1 MKPFGALL
9 SFEEAVIIIDANI
22 ENVNR
27 IETTSISDCLHR
39 VLAQDIIA
47 SQSTPPFDRAAV
59 DGYALK
65 AKDTFGASRQN
76 PRTLDIIGVV
86 YAGEIPELKLTTGE
100 CAQVATG
107 AKMPRGADAVVMIE
121 DVSREDGSIKVIKPI
136 YPKANIAPMGE
147 DIKKGELVLKEG
159 VFLDPANIGVLASQ
173 GIARISVYKK
183 PEVAVIPTGEEIGEV
198 GQKLKQ
204 AQIYDINSHTISA
217 VAKQNGCLPSRFSI
231 VGDTPRAIKAAAE
244 AGIEADM
251 VVFTGGSSVGER
263 DLLFGILEE
272 MGEVFFHGI
281 QIKPGKPTMFGR
293 VRGKPVFG
301 MPGYPTSC
309 LINTYVLL
317 LPALRKM
324 SRLPPKRNI
333 NVNAI
338 LGERIPGSTGRKQ
351 FLPVRLEDDIA
362 FPLFKESG
370 AITGTAKADGYIVIG
385 ENIDIME
392 KGQPVTVTL
401 F

>member
-9 SFEEAVIIIDANI
+9 SFEEAVSIIDSNI
-22 ENVNR
+22 EKVTR
-27 IETTSISDCLHR
+27 VETISISDCLHR
-39 VLAQDIIA
+39 VLAQDTIA
-47 SQSTPPFDRAAV
+47 SRSTPPFDRAAV

-65 AKDTFGASRQN
+65 AKDTFGVSRQN
-76 PRTLDIIGVV
+76 PRTFNIIGVV
-86 YAGEIPELKLTTGE
+86 YAGEMPELRLASGE

-107 AKMPRGADAVVMIE
+107 AKVPRGADAVVMIE
-121 DVSREDGSIKVIKPI
+121 DVSREDGHIKVIKPV

-147 DIKKGELVLKEG
+147 DIRKGEQVLEEG
-159 VFLDPANIGVLASQ
+159 AFLDPANIGVLASQ
-173 GIARISVYKK
+173 GIAQVSVYEK
-183 PEVAVIPTGEEIGEV
+183 PKVAVIPTGEEIGEV
-198 GQKLKQ
+198 GKKLKQ

-217 VAKQNGCLPSRFSI
+217 VVKQSGCQPVRFGI
-231 VGDTPRAIKAAAE
+231 VGDTPEAIKTAVE
-244 AGIEADM
+244 TGLEADM
-251 VVFTGGSSVGER
+251 MVFTGGSSVGER

-281 QIKPGKPTMFGR
+281 QIKPGKPTMFGK
-293 VRGKPVFG
+293 VGGKPVFG

-309 LINTYVLL
+309 LINAYILL

-351 FLPVRLEDDIA
+351 FLPVRFEEDIA

-370 AITGTAKADGYIVIG
+370 AITGTAKADGYIVIA